1 VTNQPQ
7 SAHIIDTKKSK
18 NVGKEITAK
27 KAKVK
32 EDEVPRKVEI
42 Q

>member
-1 VTNQPQ
+1 LTQKRAKTWEN
-7 SAHIIDTKKSK
+7 
-18 NVGKEITAK
+18 EITAK